1 MKTLKILLGV
11 CISIILYSCEETII
25 NNPIT
30 NNNDTTLY
38 TIEGR
43 YINGTTNLPYTN
55 IELKLI
61 MDNYGYPRIL
71 KDISGPIRTDN
82 DGYFKFT
89 YRHLDEIPGLVFLEV
104 YPTELY
110 PEIDSIPINQN
121 INETVYLSTFGSL
134 ILDIKPV
141 SSSELYVY
149 AGTQDT
155 IHYTNI
161 AQAFSDTIKNIP
173 LSTALVAWGRTKEE
187 LRDALKGKIS
197 SQKYVKITGDPFYN
211 KVLIQF

>member
-25 NNPIT
+25 NTPIT

-43 YINGTTNLPYTN
+43 YINGTTNVPYTN

-71 KDISGPIRTDN
+71 KDISGPIRTN
-82 DGYFKFT
+82 NEGYFKFT

-121 INETVYLSTFGSL
+121 INENVYLSTFGSL

-155 IHYTNI
+155 IHFTNI
-161 AQAFSDTIKNIP
+161 AQAFSDTLKNIP

-187 LRDALKGKIS
+187 LRDALKGKNS
-197 SQKYVKITGDPFYN
+197 YQKYVKITGDPFYN